1 MKDALSAT
9 LQPQPRSV
17 RCQRSARLVTLA
29 LAVASAPV
37 LVGADGVPPLAAFGA
52 ASSAPPHPTASRS
65 QKRVSVWVELSAPP
79 VAAPPQVDADGRR
92 RRLDAVKAQ
101 QAALIDAL
109 AALDA
114 IETGRVQLSRNAVA
128 VDAPAQ
134 ALEALSRL
142 PGVVAVRPLVHRN
155 SIR

>member
-1 MKDALSAT
+1 M
-9 LQPQPRSV
+9 PM
-17 RCQRSARLVTLA
+17 
-29 LAVASAPV
+29 
-37 LVGADGVPPLAAFGA
+37 GADG
-52 ASSAPPHPTASRS
+52 
-65 QKRVSVWVELSAPP
+65 
-79 VAAPPQVDADGRR
+79 
-92 RRLDAVKAQ
+92 RLDAVKAQ

-142 PGVVAVRPLVHRN
+142 PGVVASGRLCTAIPFAEVRRRLACRTTTGERRQGPRALTAGCCSPCGQSLPGDARPHWHATGLAARLALVVCASDTGCVRPA
-155 SIR
+155 STA